1 MASGTS
7 GGRITTKTTSM
18 ALRVAKG
25 LVGGTALAGGTYAGL
40 CYYAIWNAEQRVK
53 RIDVEIVE
61 LGKAV
66 HKCEGEIA
74 ASLATAE
81 DIKRQRDAMAKKVD
95 GVRVSLAKAEE
106 QVARLKGDLEQYGN
120 QVAEKDA
127 KIKEQSQQT
136 SLLRRMMQERK
147 ESVTVAKEALSA
159 AHKEALRTRR
169 EMDPI
174 KRLQLD
180 RFV

>member
-1 MASGTS
+1 MITKQSGNWLTS
-7 GGRITTKTTSM
+7 
-18 ALRVAKG
+18 L
-25 LVGGTALAGGTYAGL
+25 
-40 CYYAIWNAEQRVK
+40 
-53 RIDVEIVE
+53 
-61 LGKAV
+61 
-66 HKCEGEIA
+66 
-74 ASLATAE
+74 
-81 DIKRQRDAMAKKVD
+81 
-95 GVRVSLAKAEE
+95 LAKAEE

-127 KIKEQSQQT
+127 KIKEQRQQT

-147 ESVTVAKEALSA
+147 ESVAVAKEALSA